1 MASKTP
7 MVRQFAW
14 ISIIPHLLFMGI
26 FLFIFTLIVKP
37 FYFALCLAAVTY
49 LIISFSLRF
58 GLLRNQRKGI
68 RLLKKENYQLAIEE
82 FQKSYDFFTKHAWLD
97 KYRYLTLFDSSRISY
112 TEIALNNI
120 AFCCLQTGEA
130 TLAKQYYE
138 KTLEQFPNSGM
149 AKTAL
154 NMFNTIESQFTK

>member
-14 ISIIPHLLFMGI
+14 ISIIPHLSFMGVL
-26 FLFIFTLIVKP
+26 LFIFTLVVKP
-37 FYFALCLAAVTY
+37 FHLALLFAAIAY

-58 GLLRNQRKGI
+58 ILLRNQRKGI
-68 RLLKKENYQLAIEE
+68 KYLKKKNYQSAIEE

-97 KYRYLTLFDSSRISY
+97 KYRYLALFDSSRISY

-120 AFCCLQTGEA
+120 AFCHMQTGEA
-130 TLAKQYYE
+130 TLSKQYYE
-138 KTLEQFPNSGM
+138 KILEQFPDSEM

-154 NMFNTIESQFTK
+154 HMFNTIENQLRK